1 MRTTSDNLVVS
12 FWQMNY
18 SVGAFIGFWAN
29 YACGKNE
36 EKLGNWSWRIVV
48 ILQLVIPVF
57 ICLNLPFMPES
68 PRWCIQK
75 GNQFE
80 RAENILR
87 TIRETEEEVQAEM
100 LSIREAI
107 EFEKEVIAENSY
119 LTLWKDKSVRKRLI
133 IVGLLNVGQQLT
145 GQSTLAQY
153 SSTIYKKV
161 WTSASTINLINA
173 INATFSIIFTLNA
186 TWMADRFG
194 RRFLLIAGAIGMSAA
209 MMIVPIVGLETPNT
223 PEGGKSEPVGI
234 AIVAMLFVFIFFY
247 KPSWGAAVWI
257 VSAEVFSMNVRMQ
270 AVGMCVQMQ
279 NIAGSIFNQF
289 FPTFYANC
297 GL

>member
-1 MRTTSDNLVVS
+1 MS
-12 FWQMNY
+12 FWQTNY
-18 SVGAFIGFWAN
+18 SVGSFIAFWAN
-29 YACGKNE
+29 YACGKHLHE
-36 EKLGNWSWRIVV
+36 LGDWSWRIVT
-48 ILQLVIPVF
+48 ILQLVVPLF

-80 RAENILR
+80 RAEKILR
-87 TIRETEEEVQAEM
+87 SIRETEEEVQAEM

-107 EFEKEVIAENSY
+107 QFEKEVLAENSY
-119 LTLWKDKSVRKRLI
+119 LILWKDKSVRKRLI

-145 GQSTLAQY
+145 GQSTLAEY

-161 WTSASTINLINA
+161 WTSATTINLINA
-173 INATFSIIFTLNA
+173 INATFFIIFTLNA

-194 RRFLLIAGAIGMSAA
+194 RKFLLVVGAIGMSVA
-209 MMIVPIVGLETPNT
+209 MMIVPIVGLETTNT
-223 PEGGKSEPVGI
+223 PEGGKTEPVGI

-247 KPSWGAAVWI
+247 KPSWGAVVWI

-270 AVGMCVQMQ
+270 AMGMCVQMQ